1 MLEVKFNFVIKIFL
15 VSEELKKVW
24 KVNIECVYKPINDE
38 ECWKISL
45 ILLSLILLD
54 NKIRF
59 NLQHPPLSLIIYQN

>member
-15 VSEELKKVW
+15 VSEELNKVW

-45 ILLSLILLD
+45 ILLN
-54 NKIRF
+54 NKIGF
-59 NLQHPPLSLIIYQN
+59 NLQHPPLYLIIYQN